1 MAAIWKA
8 AKTLDLPQS
17 VILDAVY
24 DLTRTDRREAYPL
37 RDELREDVW
46 RVCCGILGLPPE
58 HSTRQLSLHDPNDL
72 MGEGARRR
80 LEEYRRRKT
89 EGQEQGKNRG
99 GKGR

>member
-24 DLTRTDRREAYPL
+24 DLTRTDRRKLPAATV
-37 RDELREDVW
+37 REDVW

-58 HSTRQLSLHDPNDL
+58 HSDARLSLHDPNDL
-72 MGEGARRR
+72 MGEGARRW